1 MKKLPF
7 VILLSGLLGAFS
19 LSHAQGVGI
28 GTTTPRQKL
37 EVNGKI
43 MVDTVSIMSPATV
56 NLSWPN
62 IRSAAGT
69 VWQIPVGLGSDNTL
83 TVIPNQLVTSIS
95 ISLANGGTILTV
107 PSTTYGGVGYGFSES
122 YGLVVTGWFW
132 EGCASTDA
140 TGVLSIFIDS
150 YQNIMKVFVNGV
162 ASGTMTNSGSIYTW
176 TSVGNGCGYVRQISF
191 DFSTRTLTNVG
202 GAGSL
207 SYFGT
212 ATLYGTTF

>member
-62 IRSAAGT
+62 IRSAAGR
-69 VWQIPVGLGSDNTL
+69 VWQIPVGLGSHNTL
-83 TVIPNQLVTSIS
+83 TLIPNQLVTSIS
-95 ISLANGGTILTV
+95 LSLANGCTLFML
-107 PSTTYGGVGYGFSES
+107 PSP
-122 YGLVVTGWFW
+122 
-132 EGCASTDA
+132 
-140 TGVLSIFIDS
+140 
-150 YQNIMKVFVNGV
+150 
-162 ASGTMTNSGSIYTW
+162 
-176 TSVGNGCGYVRQISF
+176 
-191 DFSTRTLTNVG
+191 
-202 GAGSL
+202 
-207 SYFGT
+207 
-212 ATLYGTTF
+212 LYGRPSYPTSHSLPMYR